1 MRIPWNFS
9 FFFFTPGNS
18 RQNKAQ
24 PLEIPQNCVR
34 SLGNSKDKIQDPWK
48 FHMLSSLIPLEI
60 PFSEPHP
67 TPTCLFFSGIA
78 HSVKTT
84 YYMPGKNVVRNL
96 YGQKWLSANEA
107 SVFFNCQYFIKRLI
121 YDFNFWN
128 VDKLNKRNKVY

>member
-1 MRIPWNFS
+1 
-9 FFFFTPGNS
+9 
-18 RQNKAQ
+18 
-24 PLEIPQNCVR
+24 
-34 SLGNSKDKIQDPWK
+34 
-48 FHMLSSLIPLEI
+48 MLSSLIPLEI

-67 TPTCLFFSGIA
+67 TPICLFFSGIA